1 MKLQRSKPSLSNV
14 AACLRPCAQLAM
26 LLANVRCAD
35 DLPTKPQSRMVWLQ
49 AYDRSL
55 VRLRGNAAATNFALS
70 DYRADL
76 ADYYKM
82 QQVRQ
87 AHALL

>member
-1 MKLQRSKPSLSNV
+1 MMYTGSMPMSVWQTPPS
-14 AACLRPCAQLAM
+14 A
-26 LLANVRCAD
+26 
-35 DLPTKPQSRMVWLQ
+35 Q

-55 VRLRGNAAATNFALS
+55 VRLRGNAAATNFSLS

-82 QQVRQ
+82 QQARLTQ
-87 AHALL
+87 ESTRAFTGACLQC

>member
-1 MKLQRSKPSLSNV
+1 MPALEWV
-14 AACLRPCAQLAM
+14 AKVLYGMP
-26 LLANVRCAD
+26 
-35 DLPTKPQSRMVWLQ
+35 DLIAPRALQ

-55 VRLRGNAAATNFALS
+55 VRLRGSNAATNFSIS

-82 QQVRQ
+82 QQVS
-87 AHALL
+87 HILLLSPSDLQELTSTARNIIT

>member
-1 MKLQRSKPSLSNV
+1 MYIGSIPMSMWTPPS
-14 AACLRPCAQLAM
+14 A
-26 LLANVRCAD
+26 
-35 DLPTKPQSRMVWLQ
+35 Q

-55 VRLRGNAAATNFALS
+55 VRLRGNAAATNFSLS

-82 QQVRQ
+82 QQARLTQ
-87 AHALL
+87 KSIRAHTGAC

>member
-1 MKLQRSKPSLSNV
+1 M
-14 AACLRPCAQLAM
+14 LRW
-26 LLANVRCAD
+26 
-35 DLPTKPQSRMVWLQ
+35 TKRLHERRDEEIHFLQ

-55 VRLRGNAAATNFALS
+55 VRLRGNAAATNFSLS

-82 QQVRQ
+82 QQVRI
-87 AHALL
+87 